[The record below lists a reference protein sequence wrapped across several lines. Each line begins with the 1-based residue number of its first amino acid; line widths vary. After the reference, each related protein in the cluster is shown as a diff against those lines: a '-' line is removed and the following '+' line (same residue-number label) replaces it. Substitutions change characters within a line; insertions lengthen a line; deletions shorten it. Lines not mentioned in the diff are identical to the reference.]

1 MEPTRS
7 VRYRVPARAAHL
19 QRWADPGLFGAEDHM
34 KKEMGVTNKRCHA
47 PAAAALAIVAVLAL
61 PTSSFAQVKVIISG
75 GFSAAYREVLPEFE
89 RTTGIT
95 VTTASGA
102 SQGNGPDTISA
113 LLRRGEPADV
123 VIMNRQGLA
132 ELIAQGRIVPG
143 TDLDLAQT
151 LIGVAVRAGGPKPD
165 ISTVDAFR
173 QTLLRAKT
181 IAVPGSGTSVIT
193 DILLRLGISNE
204 IEVKIPSRG
213 TESVAMVARGD
224 AELAIQPVNEILN
237 MPGVELVGT
246 IPTVLQHIAV
256 YAAAIVA
263 GSKEPEAS
271 RRLIAFLSS
280 DSATAAIKMSGMEPP
295 RRR

>member
-1 MEPTRS
+1 
-7 VRYRVPARAAHL
+7 
-19 QRWADPGLFGAEDHM
+19 
-34 KKEMGVTNKRCHA
+34 MGVMNKRCHA
-47 PAAAALAIVAVLAL
+47 PTGAALAIAAVLAL

-75 GFSAAYREVLPEFE
+75 GFSAAYREVLPQFE

-102 SQGNGPDTISA
+102 SQGNGPDTIGA
-113 LLRRGEPADV
+113 MLRRGEPADV

-132 ELIAQGRIVPG
+132 ELMAQGRIVAG

-151 LIGVAVRAGGPKPD
+151 LIGVAVRAGGSRPD

-181 IAVPGSGTSVIT
+181 IAVPGSSTSTIT
-193 DILLRLGISNE
+193 DVLSRLGISNE
-204 IEVKIPSRG
+204 VAVKIPTRG

-224 AELAIQPVNEILN
+224 AELAIQPVSEILH
-237 MPGVELVGT
+237 MPGVEFAGP
-246 IPTVLQHIAV
+246 IPTDLQHVSV

-263 GSKEPEAS
+263 GSKELEAS

-280 DSATAAIKMSGMEPP
+280 DDATAAIRKSGMEPSK
-295 RRR
+295 RR

>member
-1 MEPTRS
+1 
-7 VRYRVPARAAHL
+7 
-19 QRWADPGLFGAEDHM
+19 
-34 KKEMGVTNKRCHA
+34 
-47 PAAAALAIVAVLAL
+47 
-61 PTSSFAQVKVIISG
+61 
-75 GFSAAYREVLPEFE
+75 
-89 RTTGIT
+89 

-102 SQGNGPDTISA
+102 SQGNGPDTIGA

-123 VIMNRQGLA
+123 VIMNRPGLA

-151 LIGVAVRAGGPKPD
+151 FIGLAVRAGEPKPD

-181 IAVPGSGTSVIT
+181 IAVPGSSTSLIT
-193 DILLRLGISNE
+193 DVLSRLGISNE
-204 IEVKIPSRG
+204 IAVKIPTRG

-224 AELAIQPVNEILN
+224 AALAIQPVSEILH
-237 MPGVELVGT
+237 MPGVDLAGT
-246 IPTVLQHIAV
+246 IPTEFQYVAA

-271 RRLIAFLSS
+271 RRLIAFLLS
-280 DSATAAIKMSGMEPP
+280 DSTTAAIERSGMEPS

>member
-1 MEPTRS
+1 M
-7 VRYRVPARAAHL
+7 
-19 QRWADPGLFGAEDHM
+19 
-34 KKEMGVTNKRCHA
+34 NKRCHA
-47 PAAAALAIVAVLAL
+47 PAGAALAIAAVLAL

-102 SQGNGPDTISA
+102 SQGNGPDTIGA

-151 LIGVAVRAGGPKPD
+151 LIGVAVRAGRPKPD

-181 IAVPGSGTSVIT
+181 IAVPGSGTSMIT
-193 DILLRLGISNE
+193 DVLSRLGISTR
-204 IEVKIPSRG
+204 SR
-213 TESVAMVARGD
+213 
-224 AELAIQPVNEILN
+224 
-237 MPGVELVGT
+237 
-246 IPTVLQHIAV
+246 
-256 YAAAIVA
+256 
-263 GSKEPEAS
+263 
-271 RRLIAFLSS
+271 
-280 DSATAAIKMSGMEPP
+280 
-295 RRR
+295 